1 MSHGLRSGLDVQWET
16 DTGLFGFEAFNFQ
29 PQISAGLSPERKHG
43 VWGPDSRAGTLEL
56 NLQDDILPDV
66 RTLSSQSY

>member
-43 VWGPDSRAGTLEL
+43 VWGPRQQSWDSRVESTRY
-56 NLQDDILPDV
+56 ILPDV
-66 RTLSSQSY
+66 RTLSSQSC